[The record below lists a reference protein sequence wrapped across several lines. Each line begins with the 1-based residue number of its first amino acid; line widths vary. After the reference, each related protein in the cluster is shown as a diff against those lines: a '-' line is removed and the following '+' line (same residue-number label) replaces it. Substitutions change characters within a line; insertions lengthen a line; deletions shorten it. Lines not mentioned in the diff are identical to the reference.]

1 MRTKVKEIGNKT
13 RERYRATVG
22 RMGIKSNEHK
32 GFPERT
38 ILLKDLYLLT
48 DDNEE
53 LVTDHLWKT
62 VHKQLKNLDLKE
74 GDVITFYARV
84 STYKKGYRNKTIDY
98 TLNYMTKIEVIRE
111 DRPLQEGEK
120 TSSTE
125 PTWKELWEA
134 QRAARER
141 RFKEEMEECCNYW
154 WLYFKERSDERFSI
168 TPPFSFE
175 WVKQRI
181 RRELYNGE
189 SGH

>member
-1 MRTKVKEIGNKT
+1 MRNKVKEIGNKT

-38 ILLKDLYLLT
+38 ILLKDLYLLA

-74 GDVITFYARV
+74 GDVITFNARV

-141 RFKEEMEECCNYW
+141 RLKEEIEECCNY
-154 WLYFKERSDERFSI
+154 
-168 TPPFSFE
+168 
-175 WVKQRI
+175 
-181 RRELYNGE
+181 
-189 SGH
+189 

>member
-48 DDNEE
+48 DDKEE

-111 DRPLQEGEK
+111 DRPLKEGEK
-120 TSSTE
+120 TSSIE
-125 PTWKELWEA
+125 PTRKELWEA

-141 RFKEEMEECCNYW
+141 RFKEEMEECCNY
-154 WLYFKERSDERFSI
+154 
-168 TPPFSFE
+168 
-175 WVKQRI
+175 
-181 RRELYNGE
+181 
-189 SGH
+189 

>member
-1 MRTKVKEIGNKT
+1 MRNKVKEIGNKT

-74 GDVITFYARV
+74 GDVITFNARV

-141 RFKEEMEECCNYW
+141 RFKEEMEEYCNYW

-175 WVKQRI
+175 WVK
-181 RRELYNGE
+181 
-189 SGH
+189 

>member
-1 MRTKVKEIGNKT
+1 MRNKVKEIGNKT

-38 ILLKDLYLLT
+38 ILLKDLYLLA

-62 VHKQLKNLDLKE
+62 VGQQLKNLDLKE

-125 PTWKELWEA
+125 PT
-134 QRAARER
+134 
-141 RFKEEMEECCNYW
+141 
-154 WLYFKERSDERFSI
+154 
-168 TPPFSFE
+168 
-175 WVKQRI
+175 
-181 RRELYNGE
+181 
-189 SGH
+189 